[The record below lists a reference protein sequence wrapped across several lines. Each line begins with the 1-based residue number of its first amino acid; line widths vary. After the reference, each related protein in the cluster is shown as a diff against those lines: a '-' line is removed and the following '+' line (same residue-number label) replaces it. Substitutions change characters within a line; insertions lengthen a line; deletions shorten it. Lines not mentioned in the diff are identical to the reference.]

1 MTFATYS
8 NDSLTVIEV
17 ESARFD
23 AKLVT
28 QFRDFIDDMPETG
41 DKPILLDL
49 THVSFMD
56 SSALGV
62 LMAFKKHHQ
71 QSDISVVT
79 ESAPVL
85 QLFKVTKVDQIVKV
99 YSDLEQAILAG

>member
-28 QFRDFIDDMPETG
+28 QFRDFVDNLPETG
-41 DKPILLDL
+41 NKPILLDL
-49 THVSFMD
+49 THVNFMD

-62 LMAFKKHHQ
+62 VMAFKKHHQ
-71 QSDISVVT
+71 HSDISIVT

-85 QLFKVTKVDQIVKV
+85 QLFKITKVDQIVKV
-99 YSDLEQAILAG
+99 YSDLEQAIMAG

>member
-1 MTFATYS
+1 MAFATYS

-17 ESARFD
+17 ESASFD
-23 AKLVT
+23 SKMVT
-28 QFRDFIDDMPETG
+28 QFRQFIDALPETG

-49 THVSFMD
+49 SHVSFMD

-62 LMAFKKHHQ
+62 LMAFKKHHMT
-71 QSDISVVT
+71 SEISVVT

-85 QLFKVTKVDQIVKV
+85 QLLKVTKVDQIVRV
-99 YSDLEQAILAG
+99 YSDIEQAILAS

>member
-1 MTFATYS
+1 
-8 NDSLTVIEV
+8 
-17 ESARFD
+17 
-23 AKLVT
+23 
-28 QFRDFIDDMPETG
+28 
-41 DKPILLDL
+41 
-49 THVSFMD
+49 
-56 SSALGV
+56 
-62 LMAFKKHHQ
+62 MAFKKHHQ